1 VAQHTKDET
10 VDGVRIN
17 PVREPESRR
26 ERMTRT
32 ARSVCRAALAENAD
46 LYHFHDPELIPVGI
60 WLKLRGKRVIYD
72 VHEDVPQQI
81 LSKPWIANWLKRPVS
96 MGAEVAESSAAR
108 LFDGIVAATPEIA
121 RRFPKHKTVTTQNFP
136 PLGELDQCVTIPYQ
150 ERPHEVAYLGS
161 ISAYRGATELVH
173 ALERL
178 PDGLEVQLLMAGSV
192 YPESYLKELSDMPG
206 WSRVQF
212 LGWQSRSGVARI
224 LGRARIGLVTIHPLV
239 NYLHSW
245 PTKLFEYMAAGI
257 PVIASDLPRCRQI
270 VEESHCGLLVDP
282 LDVKSIADAL
292 QWLLERPTEAEDMGK
307 RGRDAFR
314 KKYNWTPEA
323 QRLVAFYRD
332 VIR

>member
-1 VAQHTKDET
+1 
-10 VDGVRIN
+10 
-17 PVREPESRR
+17 
-26 ERMTRT
+26 
-32 ARSVCRAALAENAD
+32 
-46 LYHFHDPELIPVGI
+46 
-60 WLKLRGKRVIYD
+60 
-72 VHEDVPQQI
+72 
-81 LSKPWIANWLKRPVS
+81 
-96 MGAEVAESSAAR
+96 
-108 LFDGIVAATPEIA
+108 
-121 RRFPKHKTVTTQNFP
+121 
-136 PLGELDQCVTIPYQ
+136 
-150 ERPHEVAYLGS
+150 
-161 ISAYRGATELVH
+161 
-173 ALERL
+173 
-178 PDGLEVQLLMAGSV
+178 
-192 YPESYLKELSDMPG
+192 
-206 WSRVQF
+206 
-212 LGWQSRSGVARI
+212 
-224 LGRARIGLVTIHPLV
+224 VTIHPLV